1 MTMRNKFT
9 EDVIVLLIKWRFAL
23 YIGHDAE
30 KLHHIIFF
38 HNFAML
44 IAINAGPASLEHI

>member
-1 MTMRNKFT
+1 MIQ
-9 EDVIVLLIKWRFAL
+9 VPL
-23 YIGHDAE
+23 
-30 KLHHIIFF
+30 HIIFF